1 MRRHRLVALK
11 GIKEEKEEEEEERDV
26 RMITVSLSK
35 CEEEK
40 NNEETG

>member
-11 GIKEEKEEEEEERDV
+11 GIKEEKEEEEERDV

>member
-11 GIKEEKEEEEEERDV
+11 GIKEEEEGEERDV